1 MLKFLTLEQIRDHTR
16 IDTKVD
22 DTILEL
28 YGSAAEDV
36 IIAMTNRSLEEI
48 FDRYGEVPGAIE
60 QAALMLTAHSYNN
73 REPASVQQ
81 LYAVPY
87 TLDALI
93 KPYIKLA

>member
-1 MLKFLTLEQIRDHTR
+1 MLRFLTLEQIREHTR
-16 IDTKVD
+16 IDTKAD
-22 DTILEL
+22 DSILEL
-28 YGSAAEDV
+28 YGKAAEDT
-36 IIAMTNRSLEEI
+36 IIAMTNRTLEEI
-48 FDRYGEVPGAIE
+48 FDKYGEIPGAIE
-60 QAALMLTAHSYNN
+60 HAALLLTAHSYNN